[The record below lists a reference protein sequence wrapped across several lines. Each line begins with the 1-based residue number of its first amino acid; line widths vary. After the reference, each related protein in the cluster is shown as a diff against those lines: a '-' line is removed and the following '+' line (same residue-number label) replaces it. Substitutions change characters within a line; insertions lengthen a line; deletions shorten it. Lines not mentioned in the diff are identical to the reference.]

1 MFAVVGVIMFFW
13 LGYMW
18 YVTLTHIKNKREAKR
33 YEKEMRRLKNES
45 DKSYQRIR

>member
-18 YVTLTHIKNKREAKR
+18 YVTITHIKNKRENRKMERELRRKR
-33 YEKEMRRLKNES
+33 
-45 DKSYQRIR
+45 